1 MKRNLA
7 VFAGEKGEPLWD
19 LLFGNVFA
27 KEQTSN
33 REGGTGVK
41 SVLSIPLFNSSLTA
55 SEFL

>member
-7 VFAGEKGEPLWD
+7 VFAGEEGEPLWD

-33 REGGTGVK
+33 KEGGTGVK
-41 SVLSIPLFNSSLTA
+41 SVLTIPLFTA
-55 SEFL
+55 H